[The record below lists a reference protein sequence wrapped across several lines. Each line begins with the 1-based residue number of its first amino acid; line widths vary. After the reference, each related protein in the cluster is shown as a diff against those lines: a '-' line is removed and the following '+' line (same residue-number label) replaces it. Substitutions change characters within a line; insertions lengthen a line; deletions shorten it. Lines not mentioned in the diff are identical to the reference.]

1 MERTERE
8 LYNVLLVDD
17 EEDAAQII
25 RKKMDWEAMGFRV
38 AGYAHNGVEALELAE
53 EEQPDVVLTDIKMP
67 YMDGLTLSRR
77 LKELYPDC
85 RIVIFSGFD
94 EFEYAKEAIELEVEQ
109 YLLKP
114 VDPQE
119 LKVAFSKLK
128 ASLDR
133 QLDERRNIDLL
144 REQYMKSLPLLQES
158 FFTSLIEGR
167 IPDSQVEHYLSN
179 YRIDM
184 NGSYYLAAVLH
195 ISGVRRGRDFN
206 DMLRVISVRN
216 LADEWMEGRYSGRTL
231 YYLGEV
237 VLIIWH
243 SVEEALASLTDSLD
257 VFCRMATRA
266 IGYPVTAGIGQIC
279 TDPSGIRISYQ
290 GASSAVAYR
299 ALFGNSRALNIREVE
314 PQETQNPAFEL
325 DSITQIIRQ
334 IRLGDM
340 AHVEAE
346 IDKTVSRLR
355 AGGSSIQR
363 YQMFIM
369 TLCTHLAELCS
380 ANRIDPDDVLGTRQD
395 LIRQIFQSDS
405 PAEMDLWLKHTC
417 RKMRDMYR
425 KCMEDT
431 ATSIVG
437 NALRYVE
444 DHYNDSNIGIDT
456 ICRELGVSAAYFS
469 TVFKKET
476 GKTFISYLTDYRM
489 ERAVELL
496 LTTTDRTYMIA
507 EKTGYAEPNYFS
519 YVFKKRFGMS
529 PTAYRA
535 EKMKE

>member
-8 LYNVLLVDD
+8 LYSVLLVDD

-195 ISGVRRGRDFN
+195 ISGVRRGSDFN

>member
-195 ISGVRRGRDFN
+195 ISGVRRGSDFN

-243 SVEEALASLTDSLD
+243 SGEEALASLTDSLD